1 VCDSQC
7 VCVSLLVCVTLS
19 VCVSLSLS
27 VCFSYVIGGGVV
39 PGLSVSGLNESY
51 YNPNYIPEFSLTS
64 IVVLSAGMGM
74 MIYLFRRKII
84 NLL

>member
-1 VCDSQC
+1 MQMPNARHGLGSATVNDRI
-7 VCVSLLVCVTLS
+7 
-19 VCVSLSLS
+19 
-27 VCFSYVIGGGVV
+27 YVIGGGVV